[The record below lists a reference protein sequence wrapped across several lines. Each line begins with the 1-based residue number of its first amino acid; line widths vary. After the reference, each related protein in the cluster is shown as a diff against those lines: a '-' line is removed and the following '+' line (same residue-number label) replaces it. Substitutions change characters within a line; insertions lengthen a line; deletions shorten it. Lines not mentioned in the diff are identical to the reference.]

1 LDNHPFPSVKNQL
14 ASAVILPSLL
24 LAIGIAA
31 AGFFVSKMHY
41 NAKVAINTAEAKGLA
56 ERRVKADRANW
67 RVSLSVTGKSRDEIA
82 NLYSEAE
89 KNQQAIVDVLT
100 KGGLKEEEID
110 IGVISYSMREYRDSA
125 QTVVDEKHTL
135 SSSVGVE
142 TTNIEIIKPLRAE
155 VNKLLAEGINLTN
168 NAPSYHFTKMN
179 DIKPEMLKEAT
190 RNAQIAAGE
199 FAESVGSK
207 VGRIRSA
214 RQGAF
219 TVVDVGSTHGD
230 TRALQKDVRVVI
242 TVSFYLTD

>member
-1 LDNHPFPSVKNQL
+1 MKNQL
-14 ASAVILPSLL
+14 ASAIILPALL

-31 AGFFVSKMHY
+31 AGYFVSRMHY

-67 RVSLSVTGKSRDEIA
+67 SISLSVTGKSRDDIA
-82 NLYSEAE
+82 ELYRKAE
-89 KNQQAIVDVLT
+89 QDQQAIIDVLT

-110 IGVISYSMREYRDSA
+110 VGVISYSMREYRDHT

-135 SSSVGVE
+135 TGSVGVE
-142 TTNIEIIKPLRAE
+142 TTNVAIIKPLRAA

-168 NAPSYHFTKMN
+168 NAPGYRFTKMN
-179 DIKPEMLKEAT
+179 DIKPEMVKEAT

-230 TRALQKDVRVVI
+230 TRALQKDVRVVT

>member
-1 LDNHPFPSVKNQL
+1 VKNQL
-14 ASAVILPSLL
+14 ASAIILPALL

-31 AGFFVSKMHY
+31 AGYFVSQMHY
-41 NAKVAINTAEAKGLA
+41 NAKVALNTAEAKGLA

-67 RVSLSVTGKSRDEIA
+67 TISLSVTGKSRDEIA
-82 NLYSEAE
+82 GLYRNAE
-89 KNQQAIVDVLT
+89 QDQQAIIDVLT

-110 IGVISYSMREYRDSA
+110 VGVISYSMREYRDHT
-125 QTVVDEKHTL
+125 QTVVDERHTL
-135 SSSVGVE
+135 TGSVGVE
-142 TTNIEIIKPLRAE
+142 TTNVAIIKPLRAA

-168 NAPSYHFTKMN
+168 NAPGYHFTKMN

-190 RNAQIAAGE
+190 RNAQIAATE
-199 FAESVGSK
+199 FAESVGNR

-230 TRALQKDVRVVI
+230 TRALQKDVRVVT